1 MEKWSNTAFA
11 GYLAA
16 MIDGEGCIELIS
28 GYSVRIRIANTVEP
42 TLRALVKRVGYGRVI
57 EYKRPPGRGYKRLF
71 CAEWS
76 NCTDVAALFRLCG
89 PYIHM
94 KRDQMAAAL
103 RITAMVF
110 ARRDATDK
118 RNRDILRAIRRG
130 VKQTEIAKK
139 FGVSPQLISRIK
151 SGHLWPSV
159 VAAQANRIGGK
170 RFPRSTDQSFRIQR

>member
-1 MEKWSNTAFA
+1 METWSKAAFA

-28 GYSVRIRIANTVEP
+28 DYSVRIRIANTVEP
-42 TLRALVKRVGYGRVI
+42 TLRAIVGRVGFGRVI

-76 NCTDVAALFRLCG
+76 NCADVTALFKLCG
-89 PYIHM
+89 SYIHM

-103 RITAMVF
+103 AITSRVF
-110 ARRDATDK
+110 GRVAATDK
-118 RNRDILRAIRRG
+118 RNRSILRAIDSGEVQGVVARR
-130 VKQTEIAKK
+130 
-139 FGVSPQLISRIK
+139 FGVSPQLVSRIK

-159 VAAQANRIGGK
+159 IAERDGRKGTK
-170 RFPRSTDQSFRIQR
+170 RFPRTVDQSFRLHT